1 MTFKQKM
8 KYGLAAIP
16 AYALT
21 AGSAMAQST
30 GVDVAGIVT
39 EITGAK
45 ASISTIGIAVLGV
58 VVALAVFAW
67 VRRAIR

>member
-16 AYALT
+16 AYVLT
-21 AGSAMAQST
+21 AGSAMAE

-58 VVALAVFAW
+58 IVALAVFAW